1 MQGGQKLR
9 PKRKSYPQIPGSEK
23 SNEQHQAQYAYCTRS
38 LLGLRVLRGL
48 V

>member
-23 SNEQHQAQYAYCTRS
+23 SSEHHQAQYVSCTR
-38 LLGLRVLRGL
+38 LLPGLRVLRGL